1 MSKQDQN
8 FIETQSDNDQDN
20 LEEIIYDGG
29 SYVNALASGMV
40 TKFELKTVPHP
51 QSYKVSWVNFT
62 SIDVKEM
69 CLVLIQFATYSDK
82 IWCDVTM
89 DVGHTILGRPWLY
102 DLDVPIYGHPNFC
115 SFVHDGK
122 KVKLAPLRSA
132 PPPEAKQ
139 PDASNSKALN
149 LISPKT
155 IDKEIAKEL
164 MIVLVARQV
173 TDDSSTLSSVKSLA
187 VLN

>member
-20 LEEIIYDGG
+20 LEEIIYDSG

-82 IWCDVTM
+82 IWCDVVTM
-89 DVGHTILGRPWLY
+89 DVGHIILGRLWLY
-102 DLDVPIYGHPNFC
+102 DLDVIIYGRPKSC
-115 SFVHDGK
+115 SFVRDGK
-122 KVKLAPLRSA
+122 KIKLAPLWRA
-132 PPPEAKQ
+132 LPPETKQ
-139 PDASNSKALN
+139 TDALSNNKALN
-149 LISPKT
+149 LISPK
-155 IDKEIAKEL
+155 IVNKEL
-164 MIVLVARQV
+164 LKGLRLLSLLLGKLLI
-173 TDDSSTLSSVKSLA
+173 TLKSKFILR
-187 VLN
+187 